1 MQAFPSGVIPPLVTP
16 LTVDRDVDVE
26 ALERLVNF
34 QIDSGVHGLFA
45 LGSSGEVSFL
55 TDVQRDTVVQTVVA
69 SADGRVPV
77 LVGAIDTSAARI
89 VEQISR
95 AADRGAD
102 YAVTTAP
109 FYAKINQRDILDH
122 FRHVAGHSAL
132 PVVAYDIPVAVHS
145 KLAPTTVL
153 TLAEERA
160 IVALKDSSGVQA
172 QFREVVMGNRE
183 LGRPL
188 KIFTGTEVV
197 ADADL
202 LIGADGIVPG
212 LGNVDPASY
221 GELYNLLAAG
231 QWEEG
236 RILQDRLV
244 HLFRIINADESL
256 TGPAQA
262 IGAFKEAMRLRD
274 IITTSVTAAP
284 STLLSEPAKKTIST
298 IVTAHF
304 A

>member
-1 MQAFPSGVIPPLVTP
+1 
-16 LTVDRDVDVE
+16 
-26 ALERLVNF
+26 
-34 QIDSGVHGLFA
+34 
-45 LGSSGEVSFL
+45 
-55 TDVQRDTVVQTVVA
+55 
-69 SADGRVPV
+69 
-77 LVGAIDTSAARI
+77 
-89 VEQISR
+89 
-95 AADRGAD
+95 
-102 YAVTTAP
+102 
-109 FYAKINQRDILDH
+109 
-122 FRHVAGHSAL
+122 
-132 PVVAYDIPVAVHS
+132 
-145 KLAPTTVL
+145 
-153 TLAEERA
+153 
-160 IVALKDSSGVQA
+160 
-172 QFREVVMGNRE
+172 MGNRE
-183 LGRPL
+183 LGRPI

-221 GELYNLLAAG
+221 VELYNLLAAG